1 MNTLITYRLLAL
13 TAIGLVLANPCSA
26 QTAPKPVDPTSL
38 ARWDKNKNG
47 RLDPDEL
54 AAKAAAEA
62 SGARQETVLLT
73 PFEVT
78 ADAADTYQATNTN
91 SLTGTNVSLGK
102 TALDAKIFNRQ
113 LMDEMAVVDMTEM
126 LSKLGGLGSAIIG
139 GGNEEVRGDLEGDRQ
154 DPKSMTMRGL
164 TINNP
169 RRDGFLRADTALM
182 DSFDVERVDALGG
195 SNSLLFGSGD
205 AGGVITTNSKRAA
218 LGRPMR
224 GSLSAGGD
232 SEGGRRYTL
241 DAGAGFKYWG
251 FRLNAVHGDAKYFRP
266 ANRQLNEGL
275 TVATTVRPWKN
286 LEIRGEWR
294 HLIRNTTYPNS
305 GIVRAPLKMI
315 LRQI

>member
-13 TAIGLVLANPCSA
+13 TAICLVLANASSA
-26 QTAPKPVDPTSL
+26 QTAPSPVDPTSL

-154 DPKSMTMRGL
+154 DPKSRTPSTSRAS
-164 TINNP
+164 P
-169 RRDGFLRADTALM
+169 R
-182 DSFDVERVDALGG
+182 S
-195 SNSLLFGSGD
+195 
-205 AGGVITTNSKRAA
+205 AA
-218 LGRPMR
+218 PTRC
-224 GSLSAGGD
+224 SSA
-232 SEGGRRYTL
+232 
-241 DAGAGFKYWG
+241 
-251 FRLNAVHGDAKYFRP
+251 P
-266 ANRQLNEGL
+266 AMP
-275 TVATTVRPWKN
+275 A
-286 LEIRGEWR
+286 
-294 HLIRNTTYPNS
+294 
-305 GIVRAPLKMI
+305 A
-315 LRQI
+315 